1 MCFLKIYELYGK
13 SNHLLFTEENVLNYR
28 PGGYHPVALGDSLK
42 DGRYKIRHKL
52 GFGDFS
58 TVWAARDSKYV
69 VALLESFSQTILTAY
84 RLDQWVSIKIITAE
98 RTNQS
103 HELQNL
109 RALAKLT
116 EGGLASQY
124 IVDLLDDFL
133 HEGPNGCHQCLVFE
147 LLGPTANM
155 EMEDLHD
162 IGERLD
168 PENLL
173 RISAQLLQGLAFM
186 HKAGFT
192 HGGMVNYSHFAF
204 LLKQPFMPRANFS

>member
-1 MCFLKIYELYGK
+1 M
-13 SNHLLFTEENVLNYR
+13 LNYR

-52 GFGDFS
+52 GFGKFS
-58 TVWAARDSKYV
+58 TVWVARDCKYV
-69 VALLESFSQTILTAY
+69 FASLKTSYQTVLTAY
-84 RLDQWVSIKIITAE
+84 RLDQWVSVKIITAE

-109 RALAKLT
+109 RALAERSK
-116 EGGLASQY
+116 GSLASQY

-147 LLGPTANM
+147 LLGPTINI
-155 EMEDLHD
+155 EIEDLHE
-162 IGERLD
+162 IEERLD

-173 RISAQLLQGLAFM
+173 RISTQLLQALAFM

-192 HGGMVNYSHFAF
+192 HGGIVNFSHFAF
-204 LLKQPFMPRANFS
+204 QLKQPFMPRTNFS